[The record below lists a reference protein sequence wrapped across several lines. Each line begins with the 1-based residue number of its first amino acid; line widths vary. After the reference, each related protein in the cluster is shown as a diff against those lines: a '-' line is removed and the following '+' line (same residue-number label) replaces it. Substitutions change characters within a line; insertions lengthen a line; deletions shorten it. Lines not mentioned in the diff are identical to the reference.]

1 MDKKLI
7 KRLLDI
13 SYKNQLHH
21 LGSYFSSIEAID
33 EIYSKMD
40 EEDIFILSN
49 GHSAVA
55 LYVVLEKYF
64 GFDAE
69 ELLTEMGEHP
79 KRDESKK
86 VHCSTGS
93 LGMGLTVAVG
103 RALANKD
110 RVVNCMISDGE
121 CSEGSIWEALKF
133 INENNLSNINI
144 FVNANG
150 WAAYDSV
157 DLEYLEK
164 RLKSFYPDINFLK
177 TSVEKF
183 GLTGLSAHY
192 QNLSEDQYQ
201 KAIESL

>member
-110 RVVNCMISDGE
+110 RVLNCMISDGE

>member
-13 SYKNQLHH
+13 SYENQLHH
-21 LGSYFSSIEAID
+21 RGSYFSSIEAID

-40 EEDIFILSN
+40 DNDIFILSN

-69 ELLTEMGEHP
+69 ELLKEMGEHP

-164 RLKSFYPDINFLK
+164 RLKSFYPDINFLR

-192 QNLSEDQYQ
+192 QNLSEDQYK